1 MNTTR
6 EATKG
11 TDWGTRALF
20 AMCDGFA
27 LLRLTGF
34 RPKRRFAI
42 DIGGWRVETV
52 DTPRQLLEVLQ
63 LRSEVFLSEVS
74 DAGAGTQRL
83 DTDVYDLFADHVI
96 VREPQ
101 NGRVAAAYRLLCS
114 TDTSRFYSQEEFEL
128 DGFLAQ
134 PGIKLELGRACV
146 RSEYRN
152 GHSLG
157 LVWKGLGRYAR
168 LTGARYLFGCSTVW
182 SSDPRLAYG
191 IVESLKP
198 ERHSDAFGVRPK
210 ERYSFAERPPRLQPL
225 DAAASRAQLPP
236 LLRSYLNAGALVH
249 GEPAYDWKFRCA
261 DLFTV
266 IDLQNTHPRV
276 AARFLGSES

>member
-6 EATKG
+6 ETGKKI
-11 TDWGTRALF
+11 DWGTRALF

-34 RPKRRFAI
+34 RPKRRFSL
-42 DIGGWRVETV
+42 DLGGWKVETV

-63 LRSEVFLSEVS
+63 LRSEIFLSEVS
-74 DAGAGTQRL
+74 DQGGSTGRL

-96 VREPQ
+96 VREPER
-101 NGRVAAAYRLLCS
+101 GRVAAAYRLLCS
-114 TDTSRFYSQEEFEL
+114 SDTGRFYSQEEFEL

-134 PGIKLELGRACV
+134 PGVKLELGRACV

-152 GHSLG
+152 GHALG

-168 LTGARYLFGCSTVW
+168 MTGARYLFGCSTVW
-182 SSDPRLAYG
+182 NDDPRLAFG

-198 ERHSDAFGVRPK
+198 ERHSDALGVVPK
-210 ERYSFAERPPRLQPL
+210 ERYRFSRRPPQIAPL
-225 DAAASRAQLPP
+225 ETAAARAELPP
-236 LLRSYLNAGALVH
+236 LLRSYLNAGAILH
-249 GEPAYDWKFRCA
+249 GEPAHDRKFRCA

-266 IDLQNTHPRV
+266 IDLERVHPRV
-276 AARFLGSES
+276 AARFLGGDA